1 MAEVTLQ
8 ISGFPRS
15 RVLGSGTLLDSA
27 RFRTELANFLGISSE
42 SINAYV
48 LGEHGDNEVLAWS
61 RANVGIMGIDDFAAT
76 LGKKFTEDVMA
87 AIDDNVRNAAY
98 KIIEGKR
105 ATFYGIAGAL
115 TKICHSIAMDSNA
128 ILPVSS
134 HHDSIESSR
143 DVCLAMPTIVNR
155 SGIVRVLYPK
165 LSEKEHG
172 ALNQCAQVIANYTQ
186 QIAAIL

>member
-1 MAEVTLQ
+1 
-8 ISGFPRS
+8 
-15 RVLGSGTLLDSA
+15 LDSA

-42 SINAYV
+42 SISAYV

-76 LGKKFTEDVMA
+76 VGKQFTDDIIA
-87 AIDDNVRNAAY
+87 TIDDRVRNAAY

-115 TKICHSIAMDSNA
+115 NKICHTIAMDANA
-128 ILPVSS
+128 ILPISP

-143 DVCLAMPTIVNR
+143 DVCLAMPTIINR
-155 SGIVRVLYPK
+155 SGIVKILYPK
-165 LSEKEHG
+165 LSEKEQG
-172 ALNQCAQVIANYTQ
+172 ALNRCAQVIANHTQ
-186 QIAAIL
+186 QIGEIL